1 MEFMN
6 IFQWPR
12 QILQYTIDTW
22 KTSGGPSGQDLY
34 QDCNDVIRGF
44 ERAFALE
51 NGWAVHDKEMT
62 FHLQEAA
69 LGLKQWKDSI
79 RWCATLDHHCFSEE
93 DNESLVQL
101 VLVSLEKENFGLS
114 ETISQHMRNVAKA
127 LNSIEQ
133 LYIQRGRSANRS
145 GDRIKAKP
153 IPPSNTLQA
162 MKAQESSS
170 KPKDKQAPAFL
181 RSPSDPMPS
190 SQCDRAETPQ
200 EVAITQDL
208 APASNPQV
216 EAKSER
222 VAVLQETS
230 GLHILF
236 EPTTA
241 SSDLGIE

>member
-133 LYIQRGRSANRS
+133 LYIQRWRSANRS
-145 GDRIKAKP
+145 GDP
-153 IPPSNTLQA
+153 
-162 MKAQESSS
+162 QESSS

>member
-1 MEFMN
+1 MKDN
-6 IFQWPR
+6 CIK
-12 QILQYTIDTW
+12 LLDT
-22 KTSGGPSGQDLY
+22 S
-34 QDCNDVIRGF
+34 
-44 ERAFALE
+44 LE
-51 NGWAVHDKEMT
+51 CLA
-62 FHLQEAA
+62 
-69 LGLKQWKDSI
+69 I
-79 RWCATLDHHCFSEE
+79 
-93 DNESLVQL
+93 QL
-101 VLVSLEKENFGLS
+101 VPLSTYAELVFQPSHPIAF
-114 ETISQHMRNVAKA
+114 R
-127 LNSIEQ
+127 
-133 LYIQRGRSANRS
+133 
-145 GDRIKAKP
+145 P

>member
-69 LGLKQWKDSI
+69 LGLK
-79 RWCATLDHHCFSEE
+79 
-93 DNESLVQL
+93 
-101 VLVSLEKENFGLS
+101 LEKENFGLS

-145 GDRIKAKP
+145 GDRIKAKYYD
-153 IPPSNTLQA
+153 S
-162 MKAQESSS
+162 
-170 KPKDKQAPAFL
+170 
-181 RSPSDPMPS
+181 
-190 SQCDRAETPQ
+190 
-200 EVAITQDL
+200 
-208 APASNPQV
+208 
-216 EAKSER
+216 
-222 VAVLQETS
+222 
-230 GLHILF
+230 
-236 EPTTA
+236 
-241 SSDLGIE
+241 